1 MTRSGPLV
9 VVGDVLLDIDIT
21 GRADRA
27 GPGAAVP
34 VVDFVSRRTRPGGA
48 GLAALLAA
56 AATPEVVL
64 VGAFGGDAGAERLRR
79 LLAGRV
85 RVTELLLHGSTVR
98 RQRVRTLGG
107 SAPTHAPDGPAT
119 DRAAESSAP
128 RARAPAAV
136 ARVLSGSGR
145 AGTDPLPGSA
155 RAALRSA
162 GAILVADHGRGVTA
176 HPELR
181 ALLAQRARQV
191 PIAWAPHPYGSTPVP
206 GVALATPDRSY
217 AAALVP
223 GPFDSGIRARELVRR
238 WESRS
243 VAVTLGAHGAV
254 FYRHGARAYFP
265 IPVPRQLYVHGSP
278 DAYGAGDMFAVTAAT
293 ALHTGHGLAYAVRR
307 AVESAAEFV
316 WAGAVSGTPP
326 VRDLQQHA

>member
-9 VVGDVLLDIDIT
+9 VVGDVLLDIDIM

-27 GPGAAVP
+27 GPDAALP
-34 VVDFVSRRTRPGGA
+34 VVEFVSRRTRPGGA

-56 AATPEVVL
+56 TTTPEVVL
-64 VGAFGGDAGAERLRR
+64 VGAFGSDAGAERLRR

-85 RVTELLLHGSTVR
+85 RVAELLLHGSTVR
-98 RQRVRTLGG
+98 RQRVR
-107 SAPTHAPDGPAT
+107 
-119 DRAAESSAP
+119 AAGQSVP
-128 RARAPAAV
+128 RPRPSAAV
-136 ARVLSGSGR
+136 ARTRSGSGR
-145 AGTDPLPGSA
+145 AGIDPLPGSA

-162 GAILVADHGRGVTA
+162 GAILVADHGHGVTA
-176 HPELR
+176 QPEIR
-181 ALLAQRARQV
+181 ALLAERARQI
-191 PIAWAPHPYGSTPVP
+191 PIVWAPHPHGGAPVP
-206 GVALATPDRSY
+206 GVALATPDRSH

-223 GPFDSGIRARELVRR
+223 GRLDSGIRARELVSR
-238 WESRS
+238 WEARA

-254 FYRHGARAYFP
+254 FYRHGAREHFP
-265 IPVPRQLYVHGSP
+265 IPVPRQLRVQGSP

-316 WAGAVSGTPP
+316 WSGAISGTVPA
-326 VRDLQQHA
+326 RDLQQHA